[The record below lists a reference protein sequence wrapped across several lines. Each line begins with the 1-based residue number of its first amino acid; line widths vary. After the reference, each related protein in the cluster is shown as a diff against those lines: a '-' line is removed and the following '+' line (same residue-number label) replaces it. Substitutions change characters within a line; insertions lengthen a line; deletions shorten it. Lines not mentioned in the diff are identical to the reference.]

1 MQLDDADT
9 RPKRN
14 KKSLHEQD
22 SLLLLNIGFQ
32 RLGPQTPTRALTL
45 DHIFAPKLV
54 NFWRHHRCWSYET
67 DVMRAEQTSQRPHKS
82 AVLCSLI
89 DRLRRVSQ
97 CRRQSLITGL
107 PDAVNHALAVFIAES
122 RQWNYCVNSRGFYTC
137 CGRGWACAVRTHF
150 SFLNQLGAKMKRN
163 YVL

>member
-54 NFWRHHRCWSYET
+54 NF
-67 DVMRAEQTSQRPHKS
+67 
-82 AVLCSLI
+82 
-89 DRLRRVSQ
+89 
-97 CRRQSLITGL
+97 
-107 PDAVNHALAVFIAES
+107 
-122 RQWNYCVNSRGFYTC
+122 
-137 CGRGWACAVRTHF
+137 
-150 SFLNQLGAKMKRN
+150 
-163 YVL
+163 